1 MKSLIAIAVLLA
13 ASSEAKRIGFK
24 KRSHGQVADYPAYP
38 EHVGNMWRA
47 NNADGSVDDGSG
59 DDEIINAYS
68 VSYSRPK
75 VVKK

>member
-1 MKSLIAIAVLLA
+1 MNVYLVVEIKYREFLSRLLVGA
-13 ASSEAKRIGFK
+13 TSAM
-24 KRSHGQVADYPAYP
+24 HGNDVFI
-38 EHVGNMWRA
+38 
-47 NNADGSVDDGSG
+47 G